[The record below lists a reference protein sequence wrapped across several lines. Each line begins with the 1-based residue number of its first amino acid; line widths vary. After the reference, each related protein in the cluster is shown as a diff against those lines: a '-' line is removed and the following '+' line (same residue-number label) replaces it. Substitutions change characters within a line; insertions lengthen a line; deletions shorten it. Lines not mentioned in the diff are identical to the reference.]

1 MFLLRSC
8 FLLLLIFVMFGVQPA
23 KATRCL
29 GEQTANT
36 SYSVYLVPRISAIKL
51 YQDWAPFLERLGKDN
66 GLCFTVYIPADFT
79 EFELAIHAGSPDFVF
94 LNPYHQLTVVRKPG
108 YIPLVRDQ
116 QSELSGVLV
125 VRKDSP
131 LKDIQ
136 QLEGTSIAFP
146 SPNAYAASLLIRAL
160 LAQKN
165 IHITADYVGSH
176 SNVYRAVALGA
187 KQVGGGANTTLDHEP
202 KELQSQ
208 LRILFTTPNF
218 MPHPFSAHPRIPQRV
233 REKVITG
240 FLKIA
245 TDPTGRGLLKAIQ
258 IAQPIRADYIR
269 DYKSLEQLK
278 LERFSVR
285 GSD

>member
-8 FLLLLIFVMFGVQPA
+8 FLLLFIFVMFGVQPA
-23 KATRCL
+23 QATLCL
-29 GEQTANT
+29 GDQAASV
-36 SYSVYLVPRISAIKL
+36 SYLVYIVPRISATKL
-51 YQDWAPFLERLGKDN
+51 YQDWAPFLERLGKEN
-66 GLCFTVYIPADFT
+66 GLCFTVHIPEDFT
-79 EFELAIHAGSPDFVF
+79 EFEQAIQAGIPDFVF

-108 YIPLVRDQ
+108 YVPLVRDQ

-136 QLEGTSIAFP
+136 QLEGTTVAFP

-165 IHITADYVGSH
+165 IHITANYVGSH

-187 KQVGGGANTTLDHEP
+187 KQTGGGANTTLDHEP

-218 MPHPFSAHPRIPQRV
+218 MPHPFSAHPRIPLSV
-233 REKVITG
+233 REKVIAG
-240 FLKIA
+240 FLNIA
-245 TDPTGRGLLKAIQ
+245 TEPSGRGLLKAIQ
-258 IAQPIRADYIR
+258 IAQPIRADYTR
-269 DYKSLEQLK
+269 DYKNLEQLK
-278 LERFSVR
+278 LERFAVR